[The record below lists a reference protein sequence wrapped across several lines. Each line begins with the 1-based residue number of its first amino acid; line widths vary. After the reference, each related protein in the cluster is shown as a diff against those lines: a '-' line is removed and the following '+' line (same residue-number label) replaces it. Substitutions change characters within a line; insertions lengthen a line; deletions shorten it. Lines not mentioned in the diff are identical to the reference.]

1 MNHNSTPGYLIAQI
15 DVKDYPEYIRRYGMP
30 ANALLQKYGA
40 EPLVA
45 SAAAQ
50 IVEGSAGGNWTV
62 VIRFPSLAAADAFY
76 NSAEYQPLKSLR
88 VNALTNSGSI
98 LIVGGFDANALPV

>member
-1 MNHNSTPGYLIAQI
+1 MSNNSTPGYLIAHI
-15 DVKDYPEYIRRYGMP
+15 DVKDYPEYIRSYGKP
-30 ANALLQKYGA
+30 ASALLQKYGA

-50 IVEGSAGGNWTV
+50 VVEGKVGGNWTV
-62 VIRFPSLAAADAFY
+62 VIRFPSLAAAQEFY

-88 VNALTNSGSI
+88 VNELTNSTS
-98 LIVGGFDANALPV
+98 LLLVGGFDMGALPG